1 MSSTYAEDKIKEAL
15 KLNSGNLTLARAQI
29 MMWAA
34 DDSRLLYSLAKPHLS
49 GIIAYQVER
58 VASGR
63 ADKERQE
70 KITKVVPKSGQH
82 ESNNKYKEE
91 DFGLDLLRAVA
102 ASDAVV
108 FGHEGSSNPMKKS
121 GVSSQHVSA
130 IKMIA
135 ARSPSKSGDKR

>member
-15 KLNSGNLTLARAQI
+15 RLNAGNLTLARAQI
-29 MMWAA
+29 MIWAA
-34 DDSRLLYSLAKPHLS
+34 DDAKLLFSLAKPHLS
-49 GIIAYQVER
+49 GIVAYQVER

-70 KITKVVPKSGQH
+70 SKALKVKP
-82 ESNNKYKEE
+82 SNIQNKYKEE
-91 DFGLDLLRAVA
+91 DFGMDLLRAVA

-108 FGHEGSSNPMKKS
+108 FGHEGGSNPMKKS

-130 IKMIA
+130 IKLIA
-135 ARSPSKSGDKR
+135 AKSSNKSNGK